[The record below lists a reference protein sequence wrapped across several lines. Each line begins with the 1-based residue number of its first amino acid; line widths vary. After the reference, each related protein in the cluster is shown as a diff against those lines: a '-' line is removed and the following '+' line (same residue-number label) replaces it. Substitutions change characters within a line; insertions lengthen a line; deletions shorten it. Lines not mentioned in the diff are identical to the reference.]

1 MLAILQEI
9 FDIMYGARVYLPDI
23 KITIGIAI
31 VLALIIYFKG
41 PVGALITS
49 ILVTIL
55 VAKSYFADSDLY
67 TVSMDKAVAGLIL
80 GLTAFLINLYF
91 LVRSLADWR
100 D

>member
-1 MLAILQEI
+1 MEGILQEL
-9 FDIMYGARVYLPDI
+9 FDIISGARLYLPDI

-31 VLALIIYFKG
+31 ALALIIYFKG
-41 PVGALITS
+41 PVGALLTS

-55 VAKSYFADSDLY
+55 IAKSYFAESDLY
-67 TVSMDKAVAGLIL
+67 TVSMDKAVAGIIL
-80 GLTAFLINLYF
+80 GLSAFLINLYF